1 MEDKQLFDMLF
12 RTYYEPLFY
21 FARQYVLDDDD
32 CHDIV
37 EGAFEQ
43 LWSLHGDVHPDTVRA
58 LLYTQVR
65 NRCIDHLR
73 HQQQRQ
79 RYANFVAHHSEQYID
94 ERAYD
99 LQADRERIVKYVLD
113 TIGEPTR
120 SILLAS
126 YVDGKKYK
134 EVAEMMG
141 ISVSTVKKHMVKALK
156 TIREM
161 RKKHH
166 W

>member
-1 MEDKQLFDMLF
+1 MEDKQLFDTLF

-37 EGAFEQ
+37 AGVFEQ
-43 LWSLHGDVHPDTVRA
+43 LWSLQGDVHRDTVRA

-79 RYANFVAHHSEQYID
+79 RYADFVAHHSEQYID
-94 ERAYD
+94 ERAFD
-99 LQADRERIVKYVLD
+99 LQADRERIVKHVLD

-156 TIREM
+156 AIREM